1 MSAGQTISLAG
12 VAPAALSAR
21 QLWETTMDPTTR
33 TLLRVT
39 AENLMHLD
47 ETFTTLM
54 GSNVPPRKKF
64 IETHAH
70 AVRNLDV

>member
-1 MSAGQTISLAG
+1 MSAQ
-12 VAPAALSAR
+12 
-21 QLWETTMDPTTR
+21 QLWETTMNPATR
-33 TLLRVT
+33 TLLRVN
-39 AENLMHLD
+39 AENLLHLD